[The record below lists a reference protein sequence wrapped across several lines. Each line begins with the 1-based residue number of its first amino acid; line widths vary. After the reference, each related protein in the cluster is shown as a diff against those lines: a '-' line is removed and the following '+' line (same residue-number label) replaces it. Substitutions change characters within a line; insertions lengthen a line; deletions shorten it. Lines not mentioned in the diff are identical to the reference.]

1 MTLQERIVEE
11 ATDLFFRK
19 GIRAVTMNDV
29 AEALAIS
36 KRTLYEHFDNK
47 EELLRQCITWHYHVH
62 KEQIE
67 KLEKEASNPVD
78 IMHRH
83 FRYHVIRINDY
94 HPNFINELQKL
105 HPNIWHTLVADLV
118 ADREKYTTD
127 LIVEGIRQGYFRK
140 DIYPAIAAKLLF
152 AHVDLLSDTDTFPTD
167 RIPRADLFRQIL
179 TGFLRGLSTEK
190 GFREVENLF
199 YHDTNYVSV

>member
-1 MTLQERIVEE
+1 MNAKERIIEG
-11 ATDLFFRK
+11 ATELFFRK

-29 AEALAIS
+29 SELLGIS
-36 KRTLYEHFDNK
+36 KRTLYEHFSNK
-47 EELLRQCITWHYHVH
+47 EELLCKCISRHYQTH
-62 KEQIE
+62 KKQIE
-67 KLEKEASNPVD
+67 MLEEEASNPVD

-118 ADREKYTTD
+118 ADREKYTKD

-190 GFREVENLF
+190 GFKEVENLF
-199 YHDTNYVSV
+199 YNDKHEAYV